1 LFLFLSSN
9 TIPANAKRV
18 QAEQS
23 IKILNVTWGIYKT
36 VQVTFDSAHEILVFQ
51 KKIGN
56 FQWTLQIQVDSETY
70 WDTGTWTE
78 TEDQITITEPN
89 TDLTLVI
96 TKGQKTSGFHVWD
109 PPGGGSTWILF
120 SKWSVDSASGSLGG
134 SNLGSMTSG
143 VILTALEAWS

>member
-1 LFLFLSSN
+1 M
-9 TIPANAKRV
+9 
-18 QAEQS
+18 
-23 IKILNVTWGIYKT
+23 
-36 VQVTFDSAHEILVFQ
+36 FQ

-120 SKWSVDSASGSLGG
+120 SQWSVDSASGSLGG
-134 SNLGSMTSG
+134 SNLGSMTWG